1 MSKQNNNN
9 FQNSNRLYFEKY
21 TDNELN
27 LILRDLASNE
37 NLNVKQ
43 LFSNYLEKAA
53 SEKKQSTKL
62 EKMKRDNLA
71 AKQKATEDRDSERLE
86 YYSDLKTIKENAL
99 DDCKQFQTRFGKDRY
114 KMKLLKLAYKSNN
127 VSLMTN
133 LYLQLLSNSYANE
146 KEEKLM
152 KKVTKI
158 MDDMDIKRFQFEHL
172 SNELAPLDF
181 YNSYEKTLDSWQ
193 IDVIENINEGIST
206 LVCAPTSCG
215 KTWLSLYPGING
227 KKVLF
232 IAPTTPLVLQVASQY
247 TKFGGK
253 VCVITGDETYGSAG
267 EPNIYIGIPKDIE
280 DKLPAIGRDF
290 DIVIYDEVHNL
301 DDEVFGATYER
312 LIKIMGG
319 IPFLALSATVGKPEV
334 LREWLA
340 NSTAMDVKYISYST
354 RFLNLQRHLFTKESK
369 LIKIHPMSCITS
381 ETLDKSLSNLP
392 MTPYDCV
399 QLWSALETNIGKDTM
414 ESTSVASIF
423 QEDNS
428 RLSLNDAREYERILK
443 DKLLEINKINRAKI
457 TGLLAQYNIDDSQS
471 NIENINLYNLFKE
484 IKKIDLTPCIVFQPN
499 TELCKTIFS
508 QLVTYLEKLETLNYP
523 YHYAN
528 LEFKQ
533 RIFIESIAEKNKF
546 KDSIDLESN
555 GADKKKMDGVN
566 KKQLVEQMLKKKDIE
581 LLAKFEVEWQKN
593 YNRQVAEIKAN
604 TGLADKVKRIQ
615 LANLEKEHLAFQ
627 AKPIL
632 CYSDIY
638 AKHADF
644 CLNTSSPMT
653 AVKIREI
660 HKMISEKLGH
670 SIDYNNVFMQG
681 LKRGIG
687 IYTKDMPPVYNM
699 IVQTLAQNGQLGFV
713 IADPIL
719 SMGINMPFR
728 STCILGYK
736 DSREFKKSIYLQMI
750 GRSGRRGLDREGH
763 IIYANVDWKNLMAA
777 ELEEIKGQE
786 QTVKNYGVLAKCSSD
801 FEGLTN
807 IFINPLRESIG
818 EPIIPNNKFYDDEL
832 LNRILWKFR
841 EYNDHTRTFISRLVS
856 LEMSFRKAV
865 DTQSI
870 RECASAISQIFFS
883 GDVQF
888 IEYLRQVL
896 INQVLDNTR
905 YVDNGKLF
913 QFAYLVRDL
922 YNILVT
928 DDNQYYQFIS
938 KHLKECFKHLKQIL
952 ITNNLL
958 GN

>member
-43 LFSNYLEKAA
+43 LFSNYLEKEATIA
-53 SEKKQSTKL
+53 KQSSKL
-62 EKMKRDNLA
+62 EKMKKDNLA
-71 AKQKATEDRDSERLE
+71 AKQKAAEDRDKERLE
-86 YYSDLKTIKENAL
+86 YYADLKTIRENVL
-99 DDCKQFQTRFGKDRY
+99 DDCKQFQTRYGKDRY
-114 KMKLLKLAYKSNN
+114 KMKLLKLAYKANDTA
-127 VSLMTN
+127 LMTN
-133 LYLQLLSNSYANE
+133 LYLQLLSDSYANE

-152 KKVTKI
+152 KKVKKV
-158 MDDMDIKRFQFEHL
+158 MDELDIKRFQFEHL

-193 IDVIENINEGIST
+193 LNVIENINDSKST

-215 KTWLSLYPGING
+215 KTWLALYPGIVG

-247 TKFGGK
+247 TKFGAK
-253 VCVITGDETYGSAG
+253 VCIITGDETYGLTG
-267 EPNIYIGIPKDIE
+267 EPNVYIGIPKDIE

-290 DIVIYDEVHNL
+290 DLVVYDEVHNL
-301 DDEVFGATYER
+301 DDEVFGAIYER
-312 LIKIMGG
+312 LIKIMAG
-319 IPFLALSATVGKPEV
+319 IPFLALSATIGKPEE
-334 LREWLA
+334 LREWL
-340 NSTAMDVKYISYST
+340 SSVTAMDVDYISYST
-354 RFLNLQRHLFTKESK
+354 RFLNLQRHLFTSDSK
-369 LIKIHPMSCITS
+369 LVKLHPMSCIS
-381 ETLDKSLSNLP
+381 RGTLDKSLSNLQ

-399 QLWSALETNIGKDTM
+399 QLWSSLQTKMGERTM
-414 ESTSVASIF
+414 DSTSVSAIF
-423 QEDNS
+423 PEDNS
-428 RLSLNDAREYERILK
+428 RLSLNDARQYEQVLK
-443 DKLLEINKINRAKI
+443 NKLLGLANTNPDEIGGI
-457 TGLLAQYNIDDSQS
+457 LSQYHIDDSHSQ
-471 NIENINLYNLFKE
+471 IENLNLYNLFKE
-484 IKKIDLTPCIVFQPN
+484 IKRLNLTPCIVFQPN

-508 QLVTYLEKLETLNYP
+508 QLVNYLEKLETLNYP
-523 YHYAN
+523 YHYTN

-533 RIFIESIAEKNKF
+533 RAFIESIAEKNKF

-566 KKQLVEQMLKKKDIE
+566 KKQLVEQMLKKKDAE
-581 LLAKFEVEWQKN
+581 LLSKFEVEWQKN
-593 YNRQVAEIKAN
+593 YNKQVAEIKAN
-604 TGLADKVKRIQ
+604 TSIADKIKRVQ

-653 AVKIREI
+653 AIKIREI
-660 HKMISEKLGH
+660 HKMISEKLGQ

-699 IVQTLAQNGQLGFV
+699 VVQQLAQNGQLGFV
-713 IADPIL
+713 VADPIL

-728 STCILGYK
+728 STCILGFNG
-736 DSREFKKSIYLQMI
+736 SRDFKKSIYLQMI

-763 IIYANVDWKNLMAA
+763 IIYANVDWKNLMSA
-777 ELEEIKGQE
+777 ELEDIKGQP
-786 QTVKNYGVLAKCSSD
+786 QNLKHYGVLAKCSNE
-801 FEGLTN
+801 FEGLTD
-807 IFINPLRESIG
+807 IHINSLRETNIVAS
-818 EPIIPNNKFYDDEL
+818 ENFYEDEL
-832 LNRILWKFR
+832 CNRILWKFR
-841 EYNDHTRTFISRLVS
+841 EYNDNTRTFISRLVN
-856 LEMSFRKAV
+856 LEMSFRKTV
-865 DTQSI
+865 DTQGI
-870 RECASAISQIFFS
+870 RDCAQEIASIFFANDT
-883 GDVQF
+883 GF
-888 IEYLRQVL
+888 IDYVRQVL
-896 INQVLDNTR
+896 INQVLDKTR
-905 YVDNGKLF
+905 YIDNGKMF
-913 QFAYLVRDL
+913 EFAYLIRDL

-928 DDNQYYQFIS
+928 DDNGYYQFLS
-938 KHLKECFKHLKQIL
+938 KHLRELFKLLKQIL

-958 GN
+958 AN